1 MIIEVMPGR
10 PLEIRE
16 ACLYVL
22 PSTQD
27 TLTAARK
34 AGTVPLI
41 GNPSLVPEAVTPSAF
56 LKLCEQAEAAGGIAP
71 GAIAFTDQIV
81 EPHHAPFLV
90 EQDGKRTYLP
100 AIEVLACWRFS
111 MDLHVWMGEDWEHLD
126 ATKVNQDRSR
136 ALRATANHLR
146 QCDTLG
152 DAWLA
157 RGWQW
162 QRTPESRV
170 ANGLHR
176 IRYYES
182 YLMQTAEPGG
192 LTEEARDALRALGVR
207 RKAFQEARR
216 AAA

>member
-22 PSTQD
+22 PSTND
-27 TLTAARK
+27 TITAACQ
-34 AGTVPLI
+34 AGFLPLI
-41 GNPSLVPEAVTPSAF
+41 GNPTLVPGAMSPAAYVD
-56 LKLCEQAEAAGGIAP
+56 LCEQAEAGGGIAP
-71 GAIAFTDQIV
+71 SAIVFSDQII
-81 EPHHAPFLV
+81 EPHNTPILV
-90 EQDGKRTYLP
+90 EQEGRRIFLP
-100 AIEVLACWRFS
+100 AIEILACGRFS
-111 MDLHVWMGEDWEHLD
+111 MDLHVWMGDAWEHLD
-126 ATKVNQDRSR
+126 ATEVNQDRSK

-146 QCDTLG
+146 QCDALG

-162 QRTPESRV
+162 QRTPESRA

-176 IRYYES
+176 VRYYES

-192 LTEEARDALRALGVR
+192 LTEEAREALRALGAR